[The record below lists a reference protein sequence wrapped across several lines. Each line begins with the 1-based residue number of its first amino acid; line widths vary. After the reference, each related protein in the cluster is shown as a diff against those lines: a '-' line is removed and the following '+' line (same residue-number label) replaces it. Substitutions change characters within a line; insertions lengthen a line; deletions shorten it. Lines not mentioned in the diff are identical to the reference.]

1 MNTAQIISNHI
12 ANRKLNI
19 SVKNFISQVEATL
32 KQKNAK
38 IVRSGDVMFLF
49 SVTEDAALIYI
60 INGGSPLGYIKA
72 VKQFV
77 LMAKK
82 FELRYI
88 KMRVSDTV
96 SAQKIANS
104 AGLTN
109 VKFDM
114 FKEGTT
120 DPYMMTAEI

>member
-1 MNTAQIISNHI
+1 MNTAQIVSNHI
-12 ANRKLNI
+12 ASRKLKI
-19 SVKNFISQVEATL
+19 SVKNFIAQIEAAI
-32 KQKNAK
+32 KQPNTKV
-38 IVRSGDVMFLF
+38 VRSGDVMFLF
-49 SVTEDAALIYI
+49 SVTGDAALIYI
-60 INGGSPLGYIKA
+60 INGGSPIGYIKA

-82 FELRYI
+82 FELKYI
-88 KMRVSDTV
+88 KMRVNDTV
-96 SAQKIANS
+96 SAQKIATS
-104 AGLTN
+104 AGLNN